1 MLGPVHTVR
10 AQFFLKIEDRHTL
23 SLVKDE
29 KEGAG
34 DEANEE

>member
-1 MLGPVHTVR
+1 MLSPAHTVR
-10 AQFFLKIEDRHTL
+10 ARFFLKIEDQHTL